1 MDSESAKRQKF
12 VDWMMSDD
20 SAQCPP
26 FFSKKNLIQ
35 RGWSKGLIGQLL
47 GEPDWRSPNPHF
59 ENAAPMLCWK
69 QDRVLTVEDIP
80 FFQEHCSRHQK

>member
-1 MDSESAKRQKF
+1 MGSESAKRHKL

-20 SAQCPP
+20 SAKYPP
-26 FFSKKNLIQ
+26 FFSKKDLLK
-35 RGWSKGLIGQLL
+35 RGWSGGLIDQLL

-69 QDRVLTVEDIP
+69 QDRVLAAENTP
-80 FFQEHCSRHQK
+80 AFQEHCSRHQK